1 MADQRVINGM
11 RAELRFTLM
20 DEQIMNTLWFHK
32 DSGEVA
38 SADCQT
44 IGDQLASWW
53 FSNMRPLLTVNLTLR
68 EVYVRGAERVSGNP
82 EYTSTY
88 SLPVSGTVNAES
100 MPGNVSLCVSFRTG
114 LTGRSYRGRNYIS
127 GMHDGV
133 VSGNQFQVSFVNNV
147 VNAYENLIGDIPVG
161 FTWVVASFQTN
172 GVPNIPGIIHPVQS
186 ILATDTNVDSMR
198 SRLAGRGR

>member
-44 IGDQLASWW
+44 LGEFLADWW
-53 FSNMRPLLTVNLTLR
+53 SDHMKQLLTDHLTLR

-82 EYTSTY
+82 EYTATNG
-88 SLPVSGTVNAES
+88 LPASGTVGAES
-100 MPGNVSLCVSFRTG
+100 MPGNVALCVSFRTG

-127 GMHDGV
+127 GMNDSV
-133 VSGNQFQVSFVNNV
+133 VSGNQFQASFVSNV
-147 VNAYENLIGDIPVG
+147 VNAYGILLDDLPTG

-172 GVPNIPGIIHPVQS
+172 GVPNIPGRIHPVQS

>member
-11 RAELRFTLM
+11 RAELRYTLM
-20 DEQIMNTLWFHK
+20 TEQIMNTLWFHK
-32 DSGEVA
+32 NTGEVS

-44 IGDQLASWW
+44 LGEYLADWW
-53 FSNMRPLLTVNLTLR
+53 SDNMKSLLTVNLTLR

-82 EYTSTY
+82 EYTATNG
-88 SLPVSGTVNAES
+88 LPASGTIDAES
-100 MPGNVSLCVSFRTG
+100 MPGNVALCVSFRTG
-114 LTGRSYRGRNYIS
+114 LTGRSYRGRNYVS
-127 GMHDGV
+127 GMNDGV

-147 VNAYENLIGDIPVG
+147 VAAYTTLLTDLPTA
-161 FTWVVASFQTN
+161 FDWVVASFQTN
-172 GVPNIPGIIHPVQS
+172 GVPNIPGLVHAVQS